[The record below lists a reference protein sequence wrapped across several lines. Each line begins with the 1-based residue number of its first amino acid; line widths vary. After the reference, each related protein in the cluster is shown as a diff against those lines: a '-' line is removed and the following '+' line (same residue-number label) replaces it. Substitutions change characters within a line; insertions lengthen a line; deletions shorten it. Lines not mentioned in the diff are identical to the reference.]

1 MATTFR
7 CGRDVVEGQPLDQK
21 RYMKAGTLKSYR
33 GSNLSVPEFGF
44 GQTLFPHPW
53 IKEYCITVV

>member
-7 CGRDVVEGQPLDQK
+7 CGRDVVEGQPQPEK
-21 RYMKAGTLKSYR
+21 VHESWNLKPYR

-44 GQTLFPHPW
+44 GQTLFPHPGL
-53 IKEYCITVV
+53 KNTVLL